1 MVEFSRELSQFC
13 GCSKAYM
20 SSWDHSSTSDYSAS
34 NYNQTAAFVYS
45 AEYTAPI
52 LSLLKPSIGERIVD
66 FGCGTGELTLR
77 IQEAVGMSGFTVGI
91 DYNNDMVSKALVNGV
106 RHAYTSDLQN
116 IQIPASSVLE
126 KSFDAVFSNAVLHWC
141 KQNPQGVLD
150 GAKRLLK
157 VGGRFVCEMGGF
169 MNCIGVRIGLH
180 RAVKRRGYEPDKMD
194 PWYFPTIEEYQG
206 LLQSA
211 GFRVNTISLVPRLTP
226 LLDGGLRGWLQLFVR
241 RTFLKEF
248 NDQEAAAIID
258 EVVDMCEVDMKD
270 KEGNWAL
277 MYVRLRFLATLD
289 SP

>member
-1 MVEFSRELSQFC
+1 MASQ
-13 GCSKAYM
+13 
-20 SSWDHSSTSDYSAS
+20 DHSSTSDYSAS

-45 AEYTAPI
+45 TEYTAPI

-77 IQEAVGMSGFTVGI
+77 IQEAVGASGFTVGI

-106 RHAYTSDLQN
+106 RHAYISDLQN
-116 IQIPASSVLE
+116 IQIPPVLE
-126 KSFDAVFSNAVLHWC
+126 SSFDAVFSNAVLHWC
-141 KQNPQGVLD
+141 KQNPRGVLD

-194 PWYFPTIEEYQG
+194 PWYFPTIEEYQR

-211 GFRVNTISLVPRLTP
+211 GFRVNTIDLVPRLTP
-226 LLDGGLRGWLQLFVR
+226 LPDGGLRGWLQLFAR

-248 NDQEAAAIID
+248 SDQEAAAIID

>member
-1 MVEFSRELSQFC
+1 
-13 GCSKAYM
+13 M

-91 DYNNDMVSKALVNGV
+91 DYNNDMVKSHEFDLLAPNRCLCQVSKALVNGV

-169 MNCIGVRIGLH
+169 MNCIGKIC
-180 RAVKRRGYEPDKMD
+180 
-194 PWYFPTIEEYQG
+194 
-206 LLQSA
+206 
-211 GFRVNTISLVPRLTP
+211 
-226 LLDGGLRGWLQLFVR
+226 
-241 RTFLKEF
+241 
-248 NDQEAAAIID
+248 AIQWVHQI
-258 EVVDMCEVDMKD
+258 
-270 KEGNWAL
+270 
-277 MYVRLRFLATLD
+277 
-289 SP
+289 

>member
-1 MVEFSRELSQFC
+1 MLESMASL
-13 GCSKAYM
+13 
-20 SSWDHSSTSDYSAS
+20 DHSSTSDYSAS

-45 AEYTAPI
+45 AEYTTPI

-66 FGCGTGELTLR
+66 FGCGTGELTLQ
-77 IQEAVGMSGFTVGI
+77 IQEAVGASGLTVGI
-91 DYNNDMVSKALVNGV
+91 DYNNDMISKALTNGV
-106 RHAYTSDLQN
+106 KHAYMSDLQD
-116 IQIPASSVLE
+116 IQILAPVLE
-126 KSFDAVFSNAVLHWC
+126 NSFDAVFSNAALHWC
-141 KQNPQGVLD
+141 KQNPRGVLD

-211 GFRVNTISLVPRLTP
+211 GFRVDTISLVPRLTP
-226 LLDGGLRGWLQLFVR
+226 LLDGGLRGWLQLFAR
-241 RTFLKEF
+241 QTFLKEF
-248 NDQEAAAIID
+248 SDQEVAAIID

-270 KEGNWAL
+270 KEGNWSL

-289 SP
+289 A